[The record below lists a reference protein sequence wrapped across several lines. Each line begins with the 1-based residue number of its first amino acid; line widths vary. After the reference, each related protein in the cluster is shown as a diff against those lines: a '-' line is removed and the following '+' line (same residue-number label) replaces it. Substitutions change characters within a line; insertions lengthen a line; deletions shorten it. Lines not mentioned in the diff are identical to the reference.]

1 MIRKRFLIALS
12 AVLLITGGLINS
24 FSFADAKGTSP
35 AKGAHHRT
43 KNVILLIG
51 DGMGPVYTTAYRY
64 YQDDPRSKY
73 VRKTIFDKHFVGMQT
88 TYAWDPDE
96 NITDSA
102 SAATAIASGVKTYN
116 AAISVDLDGQPV
128 ETVLERAKSLGKST
142 GLVATSQINHAT
154 PAAFAAHN
162 ESRQNYHAIADE
174 YYDERIGGK
183 HKVDV
188 MLGGGT
194 DYFIREDRN
203 LVKQFQQD
211 GYDYVTTKSEL
222 WKSKNDKLLGLF
234 AEVGLPKRIDRTD
247 ETPALKEMTQAALQR
262 LSKNKKG
269 FFLMVEGSQID
280 WAGHDNDVVGTM
292 SEMED
297 FAQALQTAIQFAKKD
312 KQTLVIATADH
323 STGGLSIG
331 SDGKYV
337 WNTEPIKQARRTPEF
352 MANQIVNGADVEK
365 TLNRY
370 IGFDLTNK
378 ELQSVHEASDSGKA
392 STVQKAI
399 SHIFDV
405 RSNTGWTT
413 SGHTGDDVEVFAF
426 GKGKERLAG
435 RIDNTDIAHRIF
447 DIWKR

>member
-1 MIRKRFLIALS
+1 MTRRRFLVLLSAVFLIA
-12 AVLLITGGLINS
+12 GGLIGG

-35 AKGAHHRT
+35 VKEANSI

-64 YQDDPRSKY
+64 YQDDPRSKH
-73 VRKTIFDKHFVGMQT
+73 VGETIFDKHFVGMQT

-102 SAATAIASGVKTYN
+102 SAATAMASGVKTYN

-162 ESRQNYHAIADE
+162 ESRRNYDAIADE
-174 YYDERIGGK
+174 FYDERIDGK

-194 DYFIREDRN
+194 DYFIRDDRN

-211 GYDYVTTKSEL
+211 GYDYVTTRAEL
-222 WKSKNDKLLGLF
+222 LNSKNDKLLGLF
-234 AEVGLPKRIDRTD
+234 AKVELPKRIDRTD

-262 LSKNKKG
+262 LGKNKKG

-280 WAGHDNDVVGTM
+280 WAGHDNDVVGAM

-297 FAQALQTAIQFAKKD
+297 FAQALQTAINFAKKD

-337 WNTEPIKQARRTPEF
+337 WNTEPIKQAKRTPEF
-352 MANQIVNGADVEK
+352 MANQIVNGADVEE

-370 IGFDLTNK
+370 IGFALTNK
-378 ELQSVHEASDSGKA
+378 EMQTVKEASASGKA
-392 STVQKAI
+392 ATVQKAI

-413 SGHTGDDVEVFAF
+413 SGHTADDVEVFAY
-426 GKGKERLAG
+426 GKGKEMFAG
-435 RIDNTDIAHRIF
+435 RIDNTDIANRIF

>member
-1 MIRKRFLIALS
+1 MTRRRFLIVLS
-12 AVLLITGGLINS
+12 AVLLIAGGLIGS

-35 AKGAHHRT
+35 VKKANSV

-64 YQDDPRSKY
+64 YQDDPRSKQ
-73 VRKTIFDKHFVGMQT
+73 VGKTIFDKHFVGMQT

-102 SAATAIASGVKTYN
+102 SAATAMASGVKTYN

-162 ESRQNYHAIADE
+162 ESRQNYNEIADE
-174 YYDERIGGK
+174 YYDERIDGK

-194 DYFIREDRN
+194 DYFIRDDRN
-203 LVKQFQQD
+203 LVKQFQKD
-211 GYDYVTTKSEL
+211 GYDYVTTRAEL
-222 WKSKNDKLLGLF
+222 LNSKRDEILGLF

-280 WAGHDNDVVGTM
+280 WAGHDNDVVGAM

-297 FAQALQTAIQFAKKD
+297 FAQALQTAINFAKKD

-331 SDGKYV
+331 SDGQYV
-337 WNTEPIKQARRTPEF
+337 WNTEPIKQAKRTPEF
-352 MANQIVNGADVEK
+352 MANEIIDGADVEK

-378 ELQSVHEASDSGKA
+378 ELQAVKEASASGKA
-392 STVQKAI
+392 ATVQKAI

-413 SGHTGDDVEVFAF
+413 SGHTGDDVEVFAY
-426 GKGKERLAG
+426 GRGKEMFAG
-435 RIDNTDIAHRIF
+435 RIDNTDIANRIF